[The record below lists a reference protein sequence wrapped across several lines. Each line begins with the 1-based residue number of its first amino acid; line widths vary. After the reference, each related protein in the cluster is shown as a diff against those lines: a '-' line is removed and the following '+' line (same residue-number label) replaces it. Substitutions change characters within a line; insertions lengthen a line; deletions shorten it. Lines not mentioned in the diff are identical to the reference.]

1 MDIEQPHELLEY
13 LRQHGHTTPTESVEV
28 ECLAGGVSN
37 RTVLVRHENKPDWV
51 VKQALPK
58 LRVEV
63 DWFCDPV
70 RIHREAAGLRA
81 LQRILP
87 SEQIPEF
94 VFEDEEFHLF
104 GMTAVP
110 EPHDN
115 WKTLLLAG
123 KIDEKLIE
131 QSAEMLAA
139 IHAHTGLEATELSRE
154 FGDRSFFEA
163 LRLEP
168 YYGFSSEQVSE
179 AKPFLSRLLEETRLG
194 QQTLVHGDYSPKNIL
209 VHGDKL
215 ILLDYEV
222 IHWGD
227 PSFDCGFFLTHLLSK
242 AHHVNEQRGPFLS
255 AAKLWLDG
263 YLTKT
268 RHQPWADGLETR
280 IVRQTLGCLLARVR
294 GRSQLEYLSED
305 ERTRQACAVVELMR
319 DSCDTFG
326 TLCQRFTKL
335 IS

>member
-13 LRQHGHTTPTESVEV
+13 LRQRGHLAATEAVDIER
-28 ECLAGGVSN
+28 LAGGVSN
-37 RTVLVRHENKPDWV
+37 RTMLVRREHKPDWV

-63 DWFCDPV
+63 DWFCDPA

-87 SEQIPEF
+87 SGQVPEF
-94 VFEDEEFHLF
+94 VFEDEDFHLF

-123 KIDEKLIE
+123 KIDETLVE
-131 QSAEMLAA
+131 QSARMLAA
-139 IHAHTGLEATELSRE
+139 IHAHAGQETTGLSRE
-154 FGDRSFFEA
+154 FEDRSFFEA

-168 YYGFSSEQVSE
+168 YYGFSSEQVPVV
-179 AKPFLSRLLEETRLG
+179 KPFLNRLLEETRSR

-209 VHGDKL
+209 VYRDRL
-215 ILLDYEV
+215 ILLDHEV

-227 PSFDCGFFLTHLLSK
+227 PSFDCGFFLAHLLSK
-242 AHHVNEQRGPFLS
+242 AHYVSGQRGPFLS
-255 AAKLWLDG
+255 AAKLWMER
-263 YLTKT
+263 YLAQTA
-268 RHQPWADGLETR
+268 HQPWADDLEAR

-305 ERTRQACAVVELMR
+305 GRTRQANAVVELMC
-319 DSCDTFG
+319 DSCDTFD
-326 TLCQRFTKL
+326 TLCRRFSELTG
-335 IS
+335 